1 MSYRG
6 HRRFAEISVL
16 ALIAANLVLFIATL
30 ADPDLIYTLGLQPA
44 IWLEK
49 PWTLLTNL
57 FIHGSMWHIAANML
71 TLYFFGRYLSMM
83 IGDTRF
89 LIVYFLGG
97 IIGNFFYIL
106 LEPSGP
112 TAIGASGAIFAVAGV
127 LTLMA
132 PKLRVFIFPIPA
144 PLPLW
149 VAVIGGFVILS
160 FFPNVAWQAHLGGLA
175 LGLVAGYFFR
185 GKQRNVLRFR

>member
-16 ALIAANLVLFIATL
+16 SLIATNLVLFIAVL
-30 ADPDLIYTLGLQPA
+30 ADPDLIYTLGLQPT
-44 IWLEK
+44 IWLER

-57 FIHGSMWHIAANML
+57 FIHGGIWHVAANMF

-83 IGDTRF
+83 IGDARF
-89 LIVYFLGG
+89 LTVYFLGG

-112 TAIGASGAIFAVAGV
+112 TAIGASGAIFAVAGA

-132 PKLRVFIFPIPA
+132 PKLRVFVFPIPA